1 MNRMVVIALVL
12 LIMVVLSM
20 FAAGFMANSQEAR
33 DVDIDAAEEAARTA
47 GAMASLSPSEALPTP
62 SPVIDRTDWR
72 LRLVNAENPL
82 PADFT
87 VETANVE
94 GYLFDARAAG
104 DLQAMLYAGREAG
117 VDILLTSAYR
127 TYDYQQGLFQN
138 KVQRVMAEQ
147 GISQE
152 QAEPIAA
159 TVVARP
165 GTSEHCLGLAVDIIC
180 SDYTVLD
187 EGFAQTEAA
196 QWLYEHCAEYGF
208 VLRYPADK
216 TEITQIIYEPWHFR
230 YVGVEAAEYMME
242 NGLTL
247 EEYLGEA

>member
-1 MNRMVVIALVL
+1 MNRMVVIALAL

-94 GYLFDARAAG
+94 GYLFDAR
-104 DLQAMLYAGREAG
+104 
-117 VDILLTSAYR
+117 
-127 TYDYQQGLFQN
+127 
-138 KVQRVMAEQ
+138 
-147 GISQE
+147 
-152 QAEPIAA
+152 PPA
-159 TVVARP
+159 TCRPCSTPGERP
-165 GTSEHCLGLAVDIIC
+165 GWTYC
-180 SDYTVLD
+180 
-187 EGFAQTEAA
+187 
-196 QWLYEHCAEYGF
+196 
-208 VLRYPADK
+208 
-216 TEITQIIYEPWHFR
+216 
-230 YVGVEAAEYMME
+230 
-242 NGLTL
+242 
-247 EEYLGEA
+247 